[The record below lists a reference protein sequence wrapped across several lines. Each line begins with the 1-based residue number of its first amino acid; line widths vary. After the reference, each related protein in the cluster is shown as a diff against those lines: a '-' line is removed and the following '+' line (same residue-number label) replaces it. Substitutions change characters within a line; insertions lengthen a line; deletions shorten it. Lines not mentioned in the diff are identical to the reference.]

1 METKEFRVSV
11 IIPVYNALVYLED
24 AVLSATCLAHTGE
37 VLLIDDGSSD
47 GSLELCYE
55 LARKHPMIKV
65 FTHQNGQNNGV
76 AASRNVGI
84 AHAKFEYISFL
95 DSDDYYLPN
104 RFFAD
109 ELIFLNDVSVD
120 AVYGCNEAFFENEEV
135 KKKFLSSYET
145 STTTLVKTLAH
156 KELFKALLF
165 GGFGRFHTS
174 AITIKKQV
182 LKHTGLFNTELRH
195 AEDSELWLK
204 LSLIAKLVPGSIQHP
219 ISIRR
224 VHNTNSIHQVDKAL
238 HYRKIMY
245 QTIFDWGI
253 LRRLKFETK
262 NDLFVAL
269 HQFVVGPEFSVKKLF
284 WRQVRRNPRIVFS
297 VYFIKKIYL
306 IYLLDR

>member
-1 METKEFRVSV
+1 LETKEFRVSV